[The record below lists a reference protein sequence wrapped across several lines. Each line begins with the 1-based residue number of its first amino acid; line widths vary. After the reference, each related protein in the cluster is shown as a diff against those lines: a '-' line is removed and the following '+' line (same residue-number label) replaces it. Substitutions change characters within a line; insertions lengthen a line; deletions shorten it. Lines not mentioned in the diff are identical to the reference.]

1 MAKIDR
7 VYWDSDCFL
16 GYLKGEQDKMAICR
30 GTADKAQQGD
40 LIIITSAIT
49 LIEVVRLQKQP
60 VQLSAKDAKKI
71 TQFFRNPYIY
81 IHTVDGLVAELARQL
96 IWDHSLQ
103 QRDSIHI
110 ATALLRTI
118 PKLHTFDERL
128 LKLDGKLGNPKLRI
142 CKPDIQGQMDLGTL
156 YEEKGGQSP

>member
-16 GYLKGEQDKMAICR
+16 GYLKGERDKIGICR
-30 GTADKAQQGD
+30 GTADKAQEGD
-40 LIIITSAIT
+40 LVIITSAIT

-71 TQFFRNPYIY
+71 AQFFQNPYIY
-81 IHTVDGLVAELARQL
+81 IHTVDSAVATIARQL
-96 IWDHSLQ
+96 IWDHNLQ
-103 QRDSIHI
+103 QRDSIHV

-142 CKPDIQGQMDLGTL
+142 CKPDIQGQMDLGAL
-156 YEEKGGQSP
+156 YEEKDGQSA

>member
-16 GYLKGEQDKMAICR
+16 GYLKGEQDKINVCR
-30 GTADKAQQGD
+30 GTADRAQQGD

-60 VQLSAKDAKKI
+60 VRLSAKDAKKI
-71 TQFFRNPYIY
+71 RQFFQNPYIY
-81 IHTVDGLVAELARQL
+81 VHTVDGLVAERARQL
-96 IWDHSLQ
+96 IWDHNLQ
-103 QRDSIHI
+103 QRDSIHV

-118 PKLHTFDERL
+118 PKLHTFDEKL
-128 LKLDGKLGNPKLRI
+128 LKLDGKLGNPKLHI
-142 CKPDIQGQMDLGTL
+142 CKPDIQGQMDLGAL
-156 YEEKGGQSP
+156 CEEEGRHSS

>member
-16 GYLKGEQDKMAICR
+16 GYLKGEQDKIGICR
-30 GTADKAQQGD
+30 GTADKAQRGD

-71 TQFFRNPYIY
+71 TQFFQNPYIY
-81 IHTVDGLVAELARQL
+81 VHTVDGAVATLARQL
-96 IWDHSLQ
+96 IWDHNLQ
-103 QRDSIHI
+103 QRDSIHV

-128 LKLDGKLGNPKLRI
+128 LKLDGKLGNPKLCI
-142 CKPDIQGQMDLGTL
+142 CKPDIQGQMDLGAL
-156 YEEKGGQSP
+156 YQEKES

>member
-60 VQLSAKDAKKI
+60 IRLSPKDAKKI
-71 TQFFRNPYIY
+71 SQFFQNPYIY
-81 IHTVDGLVAELARQL
+81 VHTVDSPVATLARQL
-96 IWDHSLQ
+96 IWDHNLQ
-103 QRDSIHI
+103 QRDSIHV

-128 LKLDGKLGNPKLRI
+128 LTLDAKLGDPKLRI

-156 YEEKGGQSP
+156 YEEKGGQGS

>member
-16 GYLKGEQDKMAICR
+16 GYLKGEQDKIATCR

-96 IWDHSLQ
+96 IWDHNLQ

-142 CKPDIQGQMDLGTL
+142 CKPDIPGQMDLGTL
-156 YEEKGGQSP
+156 YEEKGGRSP